1 MKIDFATN
9 IFVRM
14 SRKNSGYNDQRLDQW
29 RVLVYTMNNEKKNRR
44 AFMRALVYE
53 ANGLA
58 LHADYPEPEP
68 TYGEA
73 LIRVSLAG
81 ICNTDLEIVRGYM
94 GFQGILGHEFVG
106 VVEEIAHQ
114 PGASTPLA
122 LVGKRVVGE
131 INAACRLPGCW
142 YCQRGMYTQCPE
154 RTTLGIVGRNGA
166 FAEYVTLPVEN
177 LHVVPENVSDE
188 EAVFVE
194 PLAANFEILEQ
205 IHLKPTESIV
215 ILGDGKMGQL
225 AAQVLTLS
233 GCEVMMVGKHQ
244 EKLALAEKRGIHTY
258 LLEDSQTFTLEN
270 NRRVDMVVECT
281 GSAQGLELALRLVR
295 AKGVLALKSTVAEKS
310 SLHLAPIVI
319 NEIQVQG
326 SRCGPFAPALRTLSQ
341 KLIDVRP
348 YISASY
354 VLDDGEA
361 AFQYAE
367 QKGVLKVLMRI

>member
-1 MKIDFATN
+1 
-9 IFVRM
+9 
-14 SRKNSGYNDQRLDQW
+14 
-29 RVLVYTMNNEKKNRR
+29 
-44 AFMRALVYE
+44 
-53 ANGLA
+53 
-58 LHADYPEPEP
+58 
-68 TYGEA
+68 
-73 LIRVSLAG
+73 
-81 ICNTDLEIVRGYM
+81 M